1 MIISTVNKGYDS
13 ISLHIGD
20 INIDKKYVKYD
31 VVIAADGKYKRLSF
45 ISFSQAV
52 DIYNDMVAQYIAE

>member
-1 MIISTVNKGYDS
+1 MIISTANKGYDS
-13 ISLHIGD
+13 ISLQIGE
-20 INIDKKYVKYD
+20 IKIDEKHVKYD

-45 ISFSQAV
+45 ISFPQAV

>member
-13 ISLHIGD
+13 VSLKIGE
-20 INIDKKYVKYD
+20 INISEKYIKYD